1 MCQVL
6 CYHFAC
12 KILFNHPVNPV
23 REEMGAWQRYLAGGL
38 VSWGCG
44 GRHWLS
50 PEVVKASLPEEAMS
64 ELSLEA

>member
-1 MCQVL
+1 
-6 CYHFAC
+6 
-12 KILFNHPVNPV
+12 
-23 REEMGAWQRYLAGGL
+23 MGAWQRYLAGGL